1 MEHGIILNGSI
12 PFTNKLVSI
21 NEFGKED
28 LDLLQRKVETNA
40 HPWSHGK
47 GYVCGLVSVFHF
59 RYIPSIWVEPARVV
73 PNGRIVMNMVQ
84 SRYHNCIFGQFVAP
98 RQNQVDLRSASRL
111 ERWIV
116 STLSLLDILV
126 KKSQTVRDF
135 GCHLGIFVNTV
146 VNQLLKQSILHVGV
160 GDETVDKPGEQGAGR
175 GKPSTSCNN

>member
-1 MEHGIILNGSI
+1 MKE
-12 PFTNKLVSI
+12 VSL
-21 NEFGKED
+21 EMLRGVRS
-28 LDLLQRKVETNA
+28 LAQLLQDKIVSAQKVPHEKF
-40 HPWSHGK
+40 HRSVKGK
-47 GYVCGLVSVFHF
+47 KRQDIL
-59 RYIPSIWVEPARVV
+59 ILKPSLR
-73 PNGRIVMNMVQ
+73 MDDSL
-84 SRYHNCIFGQFVAP
+84 SRLASLEIFGQFVAP